1 MKTELA
7 WSVIGA
13 DNFGVGDNV
22 HFLTQGCCIQGNHHT
37 VVSVLLQIQ
46 GARKG
51 YPMMSRYMK

>member
-51 YPMMSRYMK
+51 